1 MKTALFVGCLC
12 LVVSVPFVLSGCGN
26 GDGEAMAGT
35 QTTCP
40 VMGNKISKKI
50 YEDHQGKRVYFC
62 CSDCPKAFKANPEK
76 FMKKMADEGITLEDT
91 PE

>member
-12 LVVSVPFVLSGCGN
+12 LVVSAAFVLSGCGK
-26 GDGEAMAGT
+26 GADEAVAGT

-40 VMGNKISKKI
+40 IMGNKINKEI
-50 YEDHQGKRVYFC
+50 YEDHKGKRVYFC
-62 CSDCPKAFKANPEK
+62 CQACSAKFKADPDK
-76 FMKKMADEGITLEDT
+76 YMKKLADEGVTLEDA

>member
-12 LVVSVPFVLSGCGN
+12 LVLSAAFVLSGCGN
-26 GDGEAMAGT
+26 GGDQAVAGT

-40 VMGNKISKKI
+40 VMGGKINKKY
-50 YEDHQGKRVYFC
+50 YEDYQGKRVYFC
-62 CSDCPKAFKANPEK
+62 CPDCPKKFKANPAK
-76 FMKKMADEGITLEDT
+76 YTKKMADEGITLEDT